1 MANWVLLNHR
11 RKERRR
17 ERLGD
22 RSRPFPQR
30 WRRSNPI
37 SSLISLAATVVTVIL
52 LVGVLLTWAKAN
64 QNNDIVHDVLRAGT
78 WLATPFHNVFKNSDA
93 RDRLIENWLLAAAV
107 YLVAGRIIARVLRF

>member
-1 MANWVLLNHR
+1 MTNWLLRQR
-11 RKERRR
+11 RG

-30 WRRSNPI
+30 WRRSNPV
-37 SSLISLAATVVTVIL
+37 SSLISLVTTVVTVIL
-52 LVGVLLTWAKAN
+52 VAGVLLTWARAN
-64 QNNDIVHDVLRAGT
+64 QHNDIVHDVLRAGT
-78 WLATPFHNVFKNSDA
+78 WLATPFHNVFTNSDA